1 MPRAEGW
8 SVSINCVFLWY
19 LSLCVHALSQVWLFA
34 TPWPVA
40 RQAPL
45 SIGFPRQE
53 LEWVVISFSQ
63 RSSWPRGQTRVSC
76 IFCIGRQ
83 VLYLLIFPSPYILS
97 AFFSSAFFFR
107 FSYRK
112 TMFVIQFWFLIISLI
127 SSPKRND
134 AVKNSPSYFGQ
145 LCSTTLW
152 KNNTSFNYFPTQPW
166 ITAWWISI

>member
-63 RSSWPRGQTRVSC
+63 GSSWPRGQTRVSC
-76 IFCIGRQ
+76 VFCIGRQ

-97 AFFSSAFFFR
+97 AFFCV
-107 FSYRK
+107 FSYMCMCK
-112 TMFVIQFWFLIISLI
+112 FCVEQFFHMVYILWLYMHIKYDYAYMLFSNLFLSH
-127 SSPKRND
+127 
-134 AVKNSPSYFGQ
+134 
-145 LCSTTLW
+145 T
-152 KNNTSFNYFPTQPW
+152 
-166 ITAWWISI
+166 WISIDTYICTILLFV